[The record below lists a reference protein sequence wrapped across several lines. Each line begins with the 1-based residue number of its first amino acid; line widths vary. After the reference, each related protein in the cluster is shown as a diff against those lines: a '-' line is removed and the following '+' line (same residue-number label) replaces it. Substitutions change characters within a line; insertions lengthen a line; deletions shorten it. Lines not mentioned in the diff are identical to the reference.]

1 MLCLTHKT
9 NLVPRL
15 EYISLI
21 VEIILIGEGKAR
33 IYVYTRYQI
42 FGIIKFMLN
51 IKVSG
56 LTRKNVFKCFLLT
69 KPLEPCITE
78 LANYV

>member
-1 MLCLTHKT
+1 MLCLTHKI

-33 IYVYTRYQI
+33 IYVYTKYQI

-51 IKVSG
+51 MKVSG
-56 LTRKNVFKCFLLT
+56 LTRKNVFKCFCYP
-69 KPLEPCITE
+69 KH
-78 LANYV
+78 